1 MHSPMQPIMYSAAD
15 CPYCIEIQHQDWL
28 QSLQHAA
35 ANAREASAYYGGPRQ
50 RHDGEGS
57 TKPLSSTVPFQHVE
71 KLSCEDWRVG
81 VAKAIA
87 CPETLA
93 VQMAVKRRNQSSSGN
108 E

>member
-1 MHSPMQPIMYSAAD
+1 MHSPIMYPAAD

-28 QSLQHAA
+28 RSLQHAA
-35 ANAREASAYYGGPRQ
+35 VYAREASAYCGDPRQ
-50 RHDGEGS
+50 RHDGKGS

-81 VAKAIA
+81 VAKAVA
-87 CPETLA
+87 SPQTLA
-93 VQMAVKRRNQSSSGN
+93 GQIAVDRPNQSSSGN